1 MKISINI
8 RRLRAPGYPLPVIFL
23 LAIFI
28 YSCASSRVA
37 YNQDMSYM
45 YKREATVLHPDY
57 QVYHTSDV
65 TTDVFFS
72 IASKELL
79 YAKQPNES
87 DYRSRLIIS
96 YLLTQSYESKVVID
110 SGSVRLTDINNDNV
124 QKRINGK
131 FTVKAGGSPVSL
143 LKISLY
149 DQNRNQWSET
159 YIDIYKA
166 NPGSSQ
172 NFLVKNKDTH
182 SILFR
187 NYTLPGENVVITY
200 RRLAQSKLFVKYF
213 KREFPVAAPPFSI
226 VDPRPFSYKAD
237 STFTLSLSDTGT
249 VIVHLEHQGIYNF
262 VIDTN
267 QREGLTL
274 YRFYDGFPDIVRADQ
289 MVNPLRFI
297 TSKDEYDNMN
307 NNKNKKAS
315 VDAFWI
321 NCAGSQDR
329 AKEVIRKYY
338 NRVKDANVYFTS
350 YLEGWK
356 TDRGMVYLIFGPP
369 NLVYKA
375 TDSETWVYGEDNNLN
390 SLNFNFNK
398 VTNPIADND
407 YILQRSTIYKSNWY
421 RSVDI
426 WRQGRIYLQN

>member
-1 MKISINI
+1 MRQIIYLLLLSILIS
-8 RRLRAPGYPLPVIFL
+8 ACG
-23 LAIFI
+23 
-28 YSCASSRVA
+28 SSRVA

-45 YKREATVLHPDY
+45 YRREATVLHPDY

-87 DYRSRLIIS
+87 DYTSRLIIS
-96 YLLTQSYESKVVID
+96 YMLTQSYESKVVID
-110 SGSVRLTDINNDNV
+110 SGSVRLTDISNDNV

-131 FTVKAGGSPVSL
+131 FTVKTGASAVSL

-172 NFLVKNKDTH
+172 DFLVKNRDNH

-187 NYTLPGENVVITY
+187 NYILPGEDVVITY
-200 RRLAQSKLFVKYF
+200 KRSAQSKLFVKYF

-226 VDPRPFSYKAD
+226 IDPRPFSYKAD
-237 STFTLSLSDTGT
+237 STFTLSMSDTGT
-249 VIVHLEHQGIYNF
+249 VVVHLDHQGIYNF

-267 QREGLTL
+267 QRDGLTL
-274 YRFYDGFPDIVRADQ
+274 YRFYDGFPDIVKVDQ
-289 MVNPLRFI
+289 MIAPLRFI

-307 NNKNKKAS
+307 NNKSKKAA

-398 VTNPIADND
+398 VTNPIAEND